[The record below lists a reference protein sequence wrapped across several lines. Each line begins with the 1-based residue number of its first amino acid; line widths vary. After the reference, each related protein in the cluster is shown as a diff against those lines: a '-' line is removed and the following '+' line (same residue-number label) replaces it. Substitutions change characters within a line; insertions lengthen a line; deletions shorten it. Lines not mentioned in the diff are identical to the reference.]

1 MNQILTPQSPLSA
14 PLPGGTEALPAVLAA
29 ESAAT
34 AGPGVAY
41 ASGRRRDHTSTA
53 RLHPE
58 ERRRAVAE
66 LLARGVRR
74 YLEASPVAV
83 LRSAPQGD
91 VSQPTI
97 PS

>member
-1 MNQILTPQSPLSA
+1 MLNPQSPLSE
-14 PLPGGTEALPAVLAA
+14 PLPGDSEALPAVLAA

-41 ASGRRRDHTSTA
+41 ASGRRRGHTSTA

-74 YLEASPVAV
+74 YLEASPVSV
-83 LRSAPQGD
+83 LPSASQRGL
-91 VSQPTI
+91 SQPTI